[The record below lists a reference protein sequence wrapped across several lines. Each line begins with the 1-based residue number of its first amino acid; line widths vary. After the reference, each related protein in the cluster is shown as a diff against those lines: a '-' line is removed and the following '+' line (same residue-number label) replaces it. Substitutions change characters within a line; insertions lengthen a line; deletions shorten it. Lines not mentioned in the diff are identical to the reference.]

1 MLKTKKMIFQRCAKM
16 LYIFHIGNEVIDM
29 YKTCIPSSGNF
40 TIPLEHLYL
49 MRRYLV
55 QDATLILVSW
65 NLLLHVKGLIQCF
78 NQCNLQQWSEVWG
91 ASVKSDF
98 KLWDSSEIEKETR
111 LLFCKRHAPCR
122 AKLWRFPL
130 ILDIK

>member
-16 LYIFHIGNEVIDM
+16 LYIFHIGNEIIDM

-55 QDATLILVSW
+55 QDATMILVSW
-65 NLLLHVKGLIQCF
+65 KLLLHVKGLIQCF
-78 NQCNLQQWSEVWG
+78 NQCNLQQWSLG
-91 ASVKSDF
+91 C
-98 KLWDSSEIEKETR
+98 
-111 LLFCKRHAPCR
+111 FCKIRFQVVRQLRNWKKKHIYYSVNAMLL
-122 AKLWRFPL
+122 AELNFEDSLWSL
-130 ILDIK
+130 T